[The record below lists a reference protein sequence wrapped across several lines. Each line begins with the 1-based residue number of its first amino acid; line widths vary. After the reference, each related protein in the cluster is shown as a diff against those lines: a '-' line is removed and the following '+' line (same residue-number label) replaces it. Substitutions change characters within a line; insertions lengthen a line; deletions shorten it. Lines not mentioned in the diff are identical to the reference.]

1 MIENLE
7 TLQTLARTG
16 TMMEASTELRITQS
30 AVSKRISSL
39 ERYYSRKLI
48 QKKGRRVELTQ
59 HGQRLVDKVT
69 PLLSE
74 LRDLFIDENTSASG
88 ELIIGVSDAIL
99 SSLGPELFYGVASE
113 MPDAKFVFHTHRT
126 PAVLDRI
133 RSGEFMAGVCT
144 GSDIL
149 EKELQSEVLTREPM
163 VIIPSRLEPIEFPD
177 SGELPVISIEDY
189 SGAWRSF
196 QDEVEKLR
204 IRRKV
209 ALESFFSVAQMA
221 IAGFGHGM
229 VPIGVAMTLKIPES
243 CLVHLNEKG
252 LYRPVRFVARK
263 STYSLPIVSNFYQL
277 LASKLSSDYF
287 VMSSSSSI
295 ETSDNLS
302 IESASSNESLSS
314 IS

>member
-1 MIENLE
+1 MHALLECFFRIMIENLE
-7 TLQTLARTG
+7 TLLTLARTG

-74 LRDLFIDENTSASG
+74 LRDLFIDEITSARG

-99 SSLGPELFYGVASE
+99 SSWGPALFHEVAAE
-113 MPDAKFVFHTHRT
+113 MPEVNFVFHTHRT

-133 RSGEFMAGVCT
+133 RSGEFMVGVCT

-149 EKELQSEVLTREPM
+149 EKDLQSEVLTREPM
-163 VIIPSRLEPIEFPD
+163 VIIPSGLELIEFPER
-177 SGELPVISIEDY
+177 GELPVISIEDY

-196 QDEVEKLR
+196 QDEVDRLR
-204 IRRKV
+204 IRRKG

-229 VPIGVAMTLKIPES
+229 VPIGVALTLKIPEA
-243 CLVHLNEKG
+243 CLINLEEKG
-252 LYRPVRFVARK
+252 LHRPVRFVARK
-263 STYSLPIVSNFYQL
+263 STYSLPIVSSFYQL
-277 LASKLSSDYF
+277 LASKLSS
-287 VMSSSSSI
+287 
-295 ETSDNLS
+295 
-302 IESASSNESLSS
+302 
-314 IS
+314 